1 MARLSLVPSK
11 IVQVVFLL
19 SLLSKKGHK
28 VGDFDYNVH
37 GQTAELSCGRE
48 LSSVVPVRNQSTKQ
62 SAITTTG
69 NYLKASAILRFTKD
83 LLLVNVLI
91 LCGDIAQNPGPGAA
105 CHGVGLKVCH
115 WNIQHLTDSKLEEIR
130 VRLTNSNN
138 GEDKPDILILTE
150 TFGSAKVPDSF
161 YFIPGFQLH
170 RKDRI
175 GRSGG
180 GILAFVN
187 SSLQV
192 KRREDLEETDLECL
206 WLETCPFKSKRPLL
220 IAGVYR
226 PPSYKAADD
235 KRLGKNIE
243 NAHLLNR
250 EIIILGD
257 FNIDFLCA
265 KKVQKH
271 SLVKTL
277 HNLNMS
283 QLVHIITRP
292 VSKTCLDHI
301 WCSHPEQLHNVR
313 AMSSGISDHL
323 PVIVTRKFITCPKNN
338 KDQHTTITYRDI
350 KGLNK
355 EQFVSSLQ
363 EAPWDCAFVFED
375 TNDVV
380 DAWYKVFNDIID
392 EHLPLKQKRVK
403 RKVQP
408 KWFNTEILKGI
419 KARDKL
425 LVKARKSQAERDWNA
440 FKRAKNTVTQLIR
453 STKQSYFK
461 DKVTENRN
469 NSRKLWN
476 LIKCLSKDDKGAENG
491 IKELVENEI
500 NISDKQSIAEIL
512 NSFSVD
518 QPKKL
523 VAALGLGSLTDPPT
537 MTSISQGNSA
547 FDLPRITQKRVV
559 ELLLSIPTHKATG
572 DDGISAKI
580 LRIAAPAIAP
590 SLTKLLNHC
599 LSTQI
604 FPNAWKIAKVTPVFK
619 GNGSRNEKNN
629 YRPISVLP
637 ILSKVLEKHIC
648 EYLVN
653 FLKENDLFHPL
664 QSGFRE
670 SHSTETALIRLVDQL
685 LFNLDNDKATGLVF
699 IDYKKAFDLIDH
711 NLLLSKLKALG
722 VGESSLPLFRDY
734 LSGRRQ
740 YVNIDGHHSTQRAL
754 TLGVPQGSI
763 LGPILFLVFI
773 NDLPATLQHSVADI
787 YADDTTISY
796 STHYTTAPNDISVG
810 LQTDIDEI
818 LNWSAD
824 NRMILNETKTKSML
838 VTGKRLAK
846 KMEQSTL
853 QLNVNSTEL
862 EQVNSHK
869 LLGVTIDSQ
878 LTFDQHVENL
888 CTKLSQR
895 IAVLRKIR
903 RFLPIDQ
910 RKLYYNAMIKQTMLY
925 ASTIWTSCS
934 AENLQ
939 KVFKLQ
945 KRAARVILGADTKA
959 NSVQLFRKLD
969 WVPFFHEAKVNR
981 SLMVYKRLSGD
992 CPPYMSQMLVR
1003 NADINERSSR
1013 HGQLNLVCPRFKR
1026 ESEGGRSFTVSTS
1039 RLWNTLPLDIRMKP
1053 TIKCFK
1059 NGRHLQ
1065 NTVSGSGSLAE

>member
-1 MARLSLVPSK
+1 M
-11 IVQVVFLL
+11 FMGMLL
-19 SLLSKKGHK
+19 SEKGIDPTAAPVKAVLEVEEPKRASDVRSFLGLANYSSGFIPHFATLSEPLRRLTSKETPFKFGPEEKKSFECLKQKMAEACTLAYFDKNTPTKIITDAGP
-28 VGDFDYNVH
+28 VGLGAVLVQEQDN
-37 GQTAELSCGRE
+37 TWTRPGRE
-48 LSSVVPVRNQSTKQ
+48 NIADPLSHLLHKRVEPDNHQQYTEEYIRFVAV
-62 SAITTTG
+62 SATPTA
-69 NYLKASAILRFTKD
+69 LKTREIEEDSADDEELKEYNDCLQHILD
-83 LLLVNVLI
+83 E
-91 LCGDIAQNPGPGAA
+91 
-105 CHGVGLKVCH
+105 
-115 WNIQHLTDSKLEEIR
+115 HLGKTR
-130 VRLTNSNN
+130 A
-138 GEDKPDILILTE
+138 PDA
-150 TFGSAKVPDSF
+150 GQAKVTAKLK
-161 YFIPGFQLH
+161 GFQLH
-170 RKDRI
+170 HKDRI
-175 GRSGG
+175 GRSDGR
-180 GILAFVN
+180 ILAFVN

-226 PPSYKAADD
+226 PPSFKAADD

-243 NAHLLNR
+243 N
-250 EIIILGD
+250 G
-257 FNIDFLCA
+257 
-265 KKVQKH
+265 V
-271 SLVKTL
+271 
-277 HNLNMS
+277 
-283 QLVHIITRP
+283 
-292 VSKTCLDHI
+292 
-301 WCSHPEQLHNVR
+301 
-313 AMSSGISDHL
+313 
-323 PVIVTRKFITCPKNN
+323 
-338 KDQHTTITYRDI
+338 
-350 KGLNK
+350 
-355 EQFVSSLQ
+355 
-363 EAPWDCAFVFED
+363 
-375 TNDVV
+375 
-380 DAWYKVFNDIID
+380 
-392 EHLPLKQKRVK
+392 
-403 RKVQP
+403 
-408 KWFNTEILKGI
+408 

-440 FKRAKNTVTQLIR
+440 FKRAKNTV
-453 STKQSYFK
+453 TKQSYFK

-476 LIKCLSKDDKGAENG
+476 LIKCLSKDDEGAENS
-491 IKELVENEI
+491 IKELVENKI

-512 NSFSVD
+512 NSFFVD

-523 VAALGLGSLTDPPT
+523 VAALGLGSQTDPPT

-559 ELLLSIPTHKATG
+559 ELLSSIPTHKATG

-604 FPNAWKIAKVTPVFK
+604 FPNAWKITKVTPVFK
-619 GNGSRNEKNN
+619 GNGSRNEKNT

-685 LFNLDNDKATGLVF
+685 LFNLDNVKATGLVF

-722 VGESSLPLFRDY
+722 VGEGSLPLFRDY

-740 YVNIDGHHSTQRAL
+740 YVNIDGHHSTQRTL

-945 KRAARVILGADTKA
+945 KHAAHVILGADTEA

-969 WVPFFHEAKVNR
+969 WDPFFHEAKVNR
-981 SLMVYKRLSGD
+981 QSKPRHQTPNTKQPTMQDKAEKIQETLGKSLKQIDTLIVVHCRTRKTRAPDAGQAKVTAKLKGNMAFTTIVACISSPAEKDQAVDLTLSRIQPFSTD
-992 CPPYMSQMLVR
+992 
-1003 NADINERSSR
+1003 
-1013 HGQLNLVCPRFKR
+1013 
-1026 ESEGGRSFTVSTS
+1026 EGHKICGVS
-1039 RLWNTLPLDIRMKP
+1039 NKKLPTPEK
-1053 TIKCFK
+1053 
-1059 NGRHLQ
+1059 H
-1065 NTVSGSGSLAE
+1065 